1 MGKNDGG
8 TIGIWSIALRRGS
21 HLATVFTKI
30 FSVRNRAFKRDIIP
44 ADVVGAVTFFAGPHV
59 SFITGQTLV
68 VDGGAYYH

>member
-30 FSVRNRAFKRDIIP
+30 FSVGNRAFKRDMIP
-44 ADVVGAVTFFAGPHV
+44 TDVVAAVIFFAGPHASV
-59 SFITGQTLV
+59 ITGQTPV